1 MSKTLLIGLIILG
14 LTVVVLLFQRGSMDL
29 NLVFNTYSLNKGLT
43 LLAFSTIGISVGLL
57 LK

>member
-14 LTVVVLLFQRGSMDL
+14 LVVVVLLFQRGSVDV
-29 NLVFNTYSLNKGLT
+29 NLVFNTYSFNK
-43 LLAFSTIGISVGLL
+43 AFALFSFTTIGVGVGLL

>member
-29 NLVFNTYSLNKGLT
+29 NLVFATYSLSKALT
-43 LLAFSTIGISVGLL
+43 LLSFTTIGVAVGLL